1 MINSNNQIKIGAV
14 ISYLGVLFGIVTGL
28 IYNPWM
34 IKTIGDSDYGLYT
47 LAMSLINTFLFDFGL
62 SMATERFVSLYLAK
76 NDQTAVDNIIGLI
89 FKIYLVITVVLVVVF
104 VGLYFLLEKIYIQL
118 TAAELERFK
127 VIYII
132 AATYSVITFPFVTL
146 NGILSSY
153 EKFISLKICDLLH
166 KVLTVA
172 LIAIAL
178 LMGQGVYL
186 LVFVNL
192 VVSILITAIRLLI
205 IRTTTPVKVNLRY
218 HDRTLVKSIFSMSL
232 WTSISSMAMRL
243 LLTIG
248 PSILGIVSGSVEI
261 AIFGYAVSI
270 EGYVYTFV
278 NAINGFF
285 MPKLSRISTEQDENG
300 ADEVLD
306 LMIKVGRFI
315 MLLFGLIFT
324 GFIILGQ
331 EFISL
336 LLGEQYANSYYCV
349 ILICAYGVI
358 AYPQQIANTY
368 TLVRN
373 KVRKKAIISLVSMTL
388 YVVCA
393 FLLGKALGAVG
404 VSIAICISLFTQT
417 ILMNV
422 VYYKDLKINVL
433 KFFKNCQLK
442 MLPGYVVYAL
452 ICFFISKIPVH
463 GWVGFL
469 IKVIS
474 MCVLYVFVSWVLI
487 LTKSEK
493 LYLINRIKRKEE
505 K

>member
-1 MINSNNQIKIGAV
+1 
-14 ISYLGVLFGIVTGL
+14 
-28 IYNPWM
+28 
-34 IKTIGDSDYGLYT
+34 
-47 LAMSLINTFLFDFGL
+47 
-62 SMATERFVSLYLAK
+62 
-76 NDQTAVDNIIGLI
+76 
-89 FKIYLVITVVLVVVF
+89 
-104 VGLYFLLEKIYIQL
+104 
-118 TAAELERFK
+118 
-127 VIYII
+127 
-132 AATYSVITFPFVTL
+132 
-146 NGILSSY
+146 
-153 EKFISLKICDLLH
+153 
-166 KVLTVA
+166 
-172 LIAIAL
+172 
-178 LMGQGVYL
+178 
-186 LVFVNL
+186 
-192 VVSILITAIRLLI
+192 
-205 IRTTTPVKVNLRY
+205 
-218 HDRTLVKSIFSMSL
+218 
-232 WTSISSMAMRL
+232 
-243 LLTIG
+243 
-248 PSILGIVSGSVEI
+248 
-261 AIFGYAVSI
+261 
-270 EGYVYTFV
+270 
-278 NAINGFF
+278 

-306 LMIKVGRFI
+306 LMVKVGRFI

-349 ILICAYGVI
+349 ILICAYGLI

-373 KVRKKAIISLVSMTL
+373 KVRKKAIISLVSMAL
-388 YVVCA
+388 YIVCA